1 MGNWAR
7 STSWRNDWE
16 WASDLLQSLVVFL
29 GLNNSVVRVFDV
41 FSPCRVVVGD
51 REAGG
56 HDSIVG
62 CGHHGEEGPNTSP
75 LCGENIIEEQNIRWG
90 WGGPESEVF
99 EAGVIHSLKS
109 LGQDSALPAWHTG
122 GTTATQIDYN
132 GLR

>member
-16 WASDLLQSLVVFL
+16 WTSDLLQSLVVFL

-41 FSPCRVVVGD
+41 FSPCRVVFGD

-56 HDSIVG
+56 HDSIAG
-62 CGHHGEEGPNTSP
+62 CGH
-75 LCGENIIEEQNIRWG
+75 
-90 WGGPESEVF
+90 
-99 EAGVIHSLKS
+99 SLKR